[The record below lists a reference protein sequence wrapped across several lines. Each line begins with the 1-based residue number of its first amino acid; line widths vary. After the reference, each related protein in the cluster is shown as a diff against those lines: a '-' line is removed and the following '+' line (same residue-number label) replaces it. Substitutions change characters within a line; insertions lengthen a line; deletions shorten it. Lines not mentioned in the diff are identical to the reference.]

1 MTFLQD
7 LYEARGDQLW
17 TALLEHIQISVIAL
31 AIAVVISVPLGI
43 YLTRKERIAESIIG
57 VTAVLQ
63 TIPSLALLGLLIPL
77 VGIGFVPA
85 VIALFL
91 YALLPILRNTYT
103 GIKEVD
109 PSLNEAARA
118 MGMTSLKRLF
128 KVELPLALP
137 VIMAGIRTAMV
148 LIIGTAT
155 IVALIGAGGLGSLI
169 LLGIDRNDNALILLG
184 AIPAALLAIL
194 FDLVLR
200 AIETAAR
207 KGAGKKALII
217 GLIVILLF
225 LSPFAVMR
233 ATEADLVL
241 SGKIGAEPD
250 IIINMYKLLI
260 EEETD
265 LTVELRPSLGKT
277 TFVYRALKN
286 EEIDIYPEY
295 SGTVIVTLLEEEPV
309 SLDQREVFEQAK
321 EGLLEQDN
329 LVYLEPMGFNNT
341 YALAIPEDFAAENEI
356 TAISDLNGAKNE
368 IKAGFTLEFTDRE
381 DGYVGIQD
389 VYDLTLP
396 NLTTM
401 EPKLRYRAI
410 ETGDVNLVDAYS
422 TDAEIKQYN
431 LRVLE
436 DDKNLFPPYQGAALL
451 RKETL
456 DEHPELEGI
465 LNKLANQINDE
476 EMRNM
481 NYQVSVEGKTSYEVA
496 KEFLMSKGL
505 LGKE

>member
-1 MTFLQD
+1 
-7 LYEARGDQLW
+7 
-17 TALLEHIQISVIAL
+17 
-31 AIAVVISVPLGI
+31 
-43 YLTRKERIAESIIG
+43 
-57 VTAVLQ
+57 
-63 TIPSLALLGLLIPL
+63 
-77 VGIGFVPA
+77 
-85 VIALFL
+85 
-91 YALLPILRNTYT
+91 
-103 GIKEVD
+103 
-109 PSLNEAARA
+109 
-118 MGMTSLKRLF
+118 
-128 KVELPLALP
+128 
-137 VIMAGIRTAMV
+137 
-148 LIIGTAT
+148 
-155 IVALIGAGGLGSLI
+155 
-169 LLGIDRNDNALILLG
+169 
-184 AIPAALLAIL
+184 
-194 FDLVLR
+194 
-200 AIETAAR
+200 
-207 KGAGKKALII
+207 
-217 GLIVILLF
+217 
-225 LSPFAVMR
+225 
-233 ATEADLVL
+233 
-241 SGKIGAEPD
+241 
-250 IIINMYKLLI
+250 
-260 EEETD
+260 
-265 LTVELRPSLGKT
+265 
-277 TFVYRALKN
+277 LKN

-295 SGTVIVTLLEEEPV
+295 SGTAIVTLLEEEPG

-321 EGLLEQDN
+321 EGLLEQDD

-341 YALAIPEDFAAENEI
+341 YALAIPEDFAAENDI

-389 VYDLTLP
+389 VYGLTLP

-456 DEHPELEGI
+456 DEHPELEEI

-476 EMRNM
+476 EMRDM

-496 KEFLMSKGL
+496 KKILMNKGL

>member
-7 LYEARGDQLW
+7 LFEARGDQLW
-17 TALLEHIQISVIAL
+17 SAILEHIQISVIAL

-43 YLTRKERIAESIIG
+43 YLTRQERIAEPVIG
-57 VTAVLQ
+57 ITAILQ

-109 PSLNEAARA
+109 TSLKEAAKA
-118 MGMTSLKRLF
+118 MGMTSMKRLF

-184 AIPAALLAIL
+184 AIPAALLAIV
-194 FDLVLR
+194 FDMILR
-200 AIETAAR
+200 IIEISAK
-207 KGAGKKALII
+207 KGSGKKAFIA
-217 GLIVILLF
+217 GIVVVLLF
-225 LSPFAVMR
+225 LSPFAVMK
-233 ATEADLVL
+233 ATEPDLVI

-260 EEETD
+260 ENETD
-265 LTVELRPSLGKT
+265 LQVELKPSLGNT

-286 EEIDIYPEY
+286 KEIDIYPEY
-295 SGTVIVTLLEEEPV
+295 SGTAIITLLGEEPV
-309 SLDQREVFEQAK
+309 SIDEEEVFEQAK
-321 EGLLEQDN
+321 AGLLKQDD
-329 LVYLEPMGFNNT
+329 LYYLQPMGFNNT
-341 YALAIPEDFAAENEI
+341 YALAIPEEFAQQNDIA
-356 TAISDLNGAKNE
+356 TISDLNGAKNE
-368 IKAGFTLEFTDRE
+368 IKAGFTLEFSDRE
-381 DGYVGIQD
+381 DGYLGIQEL
-389 VYDLTLP
+389 YNITFE

-401 EPKLRYRAI
+401 QAKLRYQAI
-410 ETGDVNLVDAYS
+410 ESGDVNLVDAYS
-422 TDAEIKQYN
+422 TDAEIQQFN
-431 LRVLE
+431 LKVLE
-436 DDKNLFPPYQGAALL
+436 DDKNLFPPYQGAPLL
-451 RKETL
+451 RQDTIE
-456 DEHPELEGI
+456 EYPELEDI
-465 LNKLANQINDE
+465 LNKLENQINDD

-481 NYQVSVEGKTSYEVA
+481 NYQVTVEGKTPYEVA
-496 KEFLMSKGL
+496 KEFLKSKNL
-505 LGKE
+505 LEE

>member
-1 MTFLQD
+1 MTFLQE
-7 LYEARGDQLW
+7 LVEARGAQLW

-31 AIAVVISVPLGI
+31 AIAVVISVPLGVF
-43 YLTRKERIAESIIG
+43 LTRKEKIAEPIIG

-109 PSLNEAARA
+109 PSLKEAAKA

-128 KVELPLALP
+128 RVELPLALP

-169 LLGIDRNDNALILLG
+169 LLGIDRNDNVLILLG

-194 FDLVLR
+194 FDIILR
-200 AIETAAR
+200 SIESASR

-217 GLIVILLF
+217 GLVVIMLF
-225 LSPFAVMR
+225 LSPFAIMR
-233 ATEADLVL
+233 ATESDIVI

-260 EEETD
+260 EEETG
-265 LTVELRPSLGKT
+265 LSVELRPSLGNT
-277 TFVYRALKN
+277 SFVYRALKN
-286 EEIDIYPEY
+286 KDIDIYPEY
-295 SGTVIVTLLEEEPV
+295 SGTAIMTLLEEEPV
-309 SLDQREVFEQAK
+309 SLDEREVFDQAK
-321 EGLLEQDN
+321 DGLMKQDN

-341 YALAIPEDFAAENEI
+341 YALAIAENFAEQNEI
-356 TAISDLNGAKNE
+356 TTISDLDEAKNE
-368 IKAGFTLEFTDRE
+368 IKAGFTLEFSDRE
-381 DGYVGIQD
+381 DGYIGIQE
-389 VYDLTLP
+389 VYGLTFP

-401 EPKLRYRAI
+401 QPKLRYRAVG
-410 ETGDVNLVDAYS
+410 TGDINLVDAYS
-422 TDAEIKQYN
+422 TDPEIKQFD

-451 RKETL
+451 RNETL
-456 DEHPELEGI
+456 EEYPELEGI
-465 LNKLANQINDE
+465 LNKLANQISDD
-476 EMRNM
+476 EMREM
-481 NYQVSVEGKTSYEVA
+481 NYQVSVEGKSTYEVA
-496 KEFLMSKGL
+496 KEFLDRKGL
-505 LGKE
+505 LGE